1 MSRRPW
7 RWLMSPSSDCRGR
20 ASRRASKPRSR
31 CRASCGSA
39 RSGSTTP
46 AASASI
52 PIRLAASARRV
63 SDARACATPWRKCR
77 SGNSPGCASTRR
89 EHPAA
94 ACDARDMEHQRKP
107 NVFVGNPVERIEDLR
122 FLRGRGQYVDDL
134 TRAGLLHAVILR
146 SSVAHGRIRSID
158 ASAARTRPGVHAVIT
173 AAEIGDPVPLIPMR
187 QEPLPALKQY
197 LQPVIAQGKVRYV
210 GEPLAVVVAE
220 SAAIAED
227 ALEAIEVMIEP
238 LPAVAD
244 RDAAREDEV
253 LLFESAGTNVASVI
267 TAVLGDADAAFR
279 TAPYV
284 RRERFK
290 VQRHAAVP
298 MEPRGLLAEW
308 DAEQHRLTVSG
319 AAKVAFANRRTLARM
334 LALTEQSVPMLHY
347 DVRGAFGPP

>member
-1 MSRRPW
+1 MN
-7 RWLMSPSSDCRGR
+7 PSSDCKAP
-20 ASRRASKPRSR
+20 ASRRASKRRSR
-31 CRASCGSA
+31 SRASCGSA
-39 RSGSTTP
+39 RSGSTMP

-52 PIRLAASARRV
+52 PIRSAASVRQVSGARV
-63 SDARACATPWRKCR
+63 CATRWRKCR

-122 FLRGRGQYVDDL
+122 FLRGRGQYIDDL
-134 TRAGLLHAVILR
+134 TREGLLHAVILR

-158 ASAARTRPGVHAVIT
+158 ADAARARPGVYAVIT

-210 GEPLAVVVAE
+210 GEPLAVVVADG
-220 SAAIAED
+220 AAIAED
-227 ALEAIEVMIEP
+227 ALEAIELVIEP

-244 RDAAREDEV
+244 RDIARKDEV
-253 LLFESAGTNVASVI
+253 LLFESARTNVASVI

-284 RRERFK
+284 RRECFK
-290 VQRHAAVP
+290 VQRHAAGP

-308 DAEQHRLTVSG
+308 A
-319 AAKVAFANRRTLARM
+319 
-334 LALTEQSVPMLHY
+334 TEQQGLPVA
-347 DVRGAFGPP
+347 GA